1 MIGTQEDRN
10 RIRALSNT
18 AASLWIAFT
27 GLEFWSVE
35 LGGTRIL
42 PEIVG
47 NDEFAHSILLAA
59 PYLGVVFA
67 AIALA
72 AAAETKGHSRWW
84 GLLALSWFLI
94 GWWSLGLMAVVL
106 LLKNRWELFEDA
118 PIPVGGNP
126 FGYRTKFITV
136 AQDSDLD
143 SLPQRRTVW

>member
-10 RIRALSNT
+10 RIKGLSN
-18 AASLWIAFT
+18 AAAALWLGFT
-27 GLEFWSVE
+27 GLDQWARE
-35 LGGTRIL
+35 LGGVWIL
-42 PEIVG
+42 PNIVG
-47 NDEFAHSILLAA
+47 DAEFAHSILLAA
-59 PYLGVVFA
+59 PYLAVVFA

-72 AAAETKGHSRWW
+72 AAAEAKGQSRWW
-84 GLLALSWFLI
+84 GLLALSWFSI

-106 LLKNRWELFEDA
+106 LLKNRWELFEEA

-126 FGYRTKFITV
+126 FGYRTKFIAI